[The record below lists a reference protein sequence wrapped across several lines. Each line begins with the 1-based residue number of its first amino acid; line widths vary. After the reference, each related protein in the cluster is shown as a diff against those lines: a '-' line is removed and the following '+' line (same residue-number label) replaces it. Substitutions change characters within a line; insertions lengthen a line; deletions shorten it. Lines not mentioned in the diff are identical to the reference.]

1 MVTDKQVVKLR
12 KNYQK
17 SGCNLSIA
25 AARAGMERKTARK
38 WITGELPS
46 EKEGRRLG
54 ISREDIFEGIW
65 PEVDDLLENNPGLE
79 AKTVFRFLQNKYP
92 GRFQD
97 GQLRTFQRRVKTWRA
112 TEGPPKEVF
121 FSQVHKP
128 GALSECDFT
137 HMKKL
142 GITINGA
149 PFDHLIFHFVLT
161 YSNWE
166 TGTVCFSESFESL
179 AEGLQNALWELG
191 GTPEKNRIDRMS
203 TAVNK
208 TKNPE
213 EFTRRYRGTLGHY
226 RIEPQA
232 TNPASPNENGDVE
245 SLHGNF
251 KRALDQA
258 LMLRGSRDFASR
270 ASYEAF
276 LADLFAQLNAGRHVR
291 LKEELKV
298 LGSLPPRRLESFTR
312 ETPRVSSG
320 STVRVKKN
328 TYSVNSRLM
337 GETVEARIYIDYID
351 IQYAQRL
358 VERLPRLRGS
368 GKHLINYRHVIDS
381 LVRKPGAF
389 TNYRYREDLFPS
401 STFRIAYDLLKKQSE
416 RKADREY
423 LAILYLA
430 ARETEAGVEAAL
442 KLLIDEGSEISAALV
457 EEMLSEAQDLESPR
471 EVAVD
476 DVDLAAYDALLEGV
490 SV

>member
-1 MVTDKQVVKLR
+1 
-12 KNYQK
+12 
-17 SGCNLSIA
+17 
-25 AARAGMERKTARK
+25 MERKTARR
-38 WITGELPS
+38 WIKGELPS
-46 EKEGRRLG
+46 ETDCRRLG
-54 ISREDIFEGIW
+54 ISREDIFEGVW
-65 PEVDDLLENNPGLE
+65 GEVAELLENNSGLE
-79 AKTVFRFLQNKYP
+79 AKTIFRFLQNKYP
-92 GRFQD
+92 GQFQD

-128 GALSECDFT
+128 GVLSECDFT

-149 PFDHLIFHFVLT
+149 PFDHLVFHFALT

-191 GTPEKNRIDRMS
+191 GTPEKNQIDRMS

-213 EFTRRYRGTLGHY
+213 EFTRRYRGLLGHY

-232 TNPASPNENGDVE
+232 TNPASPHENGDVE

-251 KRALDQA
+251 KKALDQA
-258 LMLRGSRDFASR
+258 LMMRGSRDFSSR
-270 ASYEAF
+270 AAYEAF
-276 LADLFAQLNAGRHVR
+276 LTDLFAQLNVGRRVR
-291 LKEELKV
+291 LEEELKV
-298 LGSLPPRRLESFTR
+298 LGGLPPRRLESFTR
-312 ETPRVSSG
+312 ETPRVGSG

-337 GETVEARIYIDYID
+337 GETVEARVYIDYID
-351 IQYAQRL
+351 IWYAQRL

-389 TNYRYREDLFPS
+389 ADYRYREDLFPS
-401 STFRIAYDLLKKQSE
+401 STFRIAYDVLTKQSAS
-416 RKADREY
+416 RADREY

-442 KLLIDEGSEISAALV
+442 KLLIDEASEISADV
-457 EEMLSEAQDLESPR
+457 VGDMLAEASKLESPR
-471 EVAVD
+471 EVSVD
-476 DVDLAAYDALLEGV
+476 DVDLAVYDLLLEGV
-490 SV
+490 ST